1 MSCITYKTVVY
12 SMIGTS
18 KIQKSK
24 SKFKSKSILSK
35 FKYQNPV
42 LQIQKRIYL
51 FLEILLL

>member
-51 FLEILLL
+51 LLEILLL